1 MASLVPSSWP
11 EDCEEDSK
19 DSAELLSGEESDPDE
34 GTGIAREDS
43 GSLLWM
49 GGVLEAGTELLSDGV
64 DISEEAE
71 T

>member
-1 MASLVPSSWP
+1 MASFVPSSWP

-19 DSAELLSGEESDPDE
+19 DSAELLSGEESDLDE
-34 GTGIAREDS
+34 GTVIAREDS
-43 GSLLWM
+43 GALLWM

>member
-1 MASLVPSSWP
+1 M
-11 EDCEEDSK
+11 
-19 DSAELLSGEESDPDE
+19 SGEESDPDE

-43 GSLLWM
+43 GALLWM